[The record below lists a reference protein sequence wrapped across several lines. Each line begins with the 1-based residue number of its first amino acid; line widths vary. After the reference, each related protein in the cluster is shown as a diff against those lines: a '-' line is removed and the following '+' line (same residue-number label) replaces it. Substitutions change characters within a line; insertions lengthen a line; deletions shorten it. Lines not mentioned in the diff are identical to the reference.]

1 MINVLI
7 VDDAALVR
15 ERLANRFREQ
25 LSVRSIQQAATVD
38 EALRM
43 INGDTPDI
51 AIIDIGLPDGNGIEI
66 LAALK
71 ARASET
77 CIIML
82 TNYSLNAL
90 REKCLSLGADYFF
103 DKSEEFDRIFDVL
116 DDVKQKKAA
125 S

>member
-15 ERLANRFREQ
+15 ERLVVK
-25 LSVRSIQQAATVD
+25 LSEHPSVKGIRQATTVD
-38 EALRM
+38 EALHSISRE
-43 INGDTPDI
+43 IPDV

-71 ARASET
+71 AKGSDT
-77 CIIML
+77 CIIIL

-103 DKSEEFDRIFDVL
+103 DKSEEFDKIFDVL
-116 DDVKQKKAA
+116 ADVKEKKEA

>member
-1 MINVLI
+1 
-7 VDDAALVR
+7 
-15 ERLANRFREQ
+15 
-25 LSVRSIQQAATVD
+25 
-38 EALRM
+38 
-43 INGDTPDI
+43 
-51 AIIDIGLPDGNGIEI
+51 
-66 LAALK
+66 
-71 ARASET
+71 
-77 CIIML
+77 ML